1 MRRRSGNI
9 LLDAYSNKL
18 TGVIADSW
26 GQSACK
32 NRYNL
37 MSFV

>member
-1 MRRRSGNI
+1 V

-18 TGVIADSW
+18 GGVIPDSW

-37 MSFV
+37 MYFKA

>member
-1 MRRRSGNI
+1 VWEYNI
-9 LLDAYSNKL
+9 LLDAYNTKL
-18 TGVIADSW
+18 AGLIPDSW

-37 MSFV
+37 MYFK